1 MQTVKKMLRFNA
13 DNEHY
18 RSKSEKVSEVSE
30 VSEVGIMD
38 ANYFQASVRYIK

>member
-1 MQTVKKMLRFNA
+1 MQTAKKMLRFNA

-30 VSEVGIMD
+30 VGIMD